1 MRGVALTALLDFFT
15 AVMASLL
22 TLFVPQLCPASAA
35 VIIGGVSIAPT
46 DETHLC
52 SLAEQLLLARRSP
65 LHRAAVALNFI
76 TLGAFVLAEGCV
88 RTPWLASTE
97 PPVLTRCAH
106 RSPASVFLW
115 RELWVVEHCDE
126 DRTQPWAALS
136 AQLAAYP
143 SLAQRLDG
151 ANSAAAAAAVA
162 LAAVMALNF
171 AVSVALA
178 GAEQYGGYRTA
189 VALVAFSVP
198 AARRVATFAA
208 VARESHAMRI
218 ALPLWGAGLVSLNC
232 LDEACTR
239 TGEDGAV

>member
-1 MRGVALTALLDFFT
+1 MALTAVLDFFS

-35 VIIGGVSIAPT
+35 VSVDGVTVART
-46 DETHLC
+46 YETHLC
-52 SLAEQLLLARRSP
+52 SLAEQVLLARRSP
-65 LHRAAVALNFI
+65 LHRAAVTLNFI
-76 TLGAFVLAEGCV
+76 TLGAFLLAEGCV
-88 RTPWLASTE
+88 RICLASRLET
-97 PPVLTRCAH
+97 PALTCCAH
-106 RSPASVFLW
+106 RKPASVFLW

-143 SLAQRLDG
+143 SLAQRLDR
-151 ANSAAAAAAVA
+151 ANSAAAVAATA

-198 AARRVATFAA
+198 AARRVAAFAA